1 MKSIW
6 KKAALAVLAGAMAF
20 SFTGC
25 GGEKKAE
32 APAAKKES
40 KEITVYM
47 GVVEQ
52 SAKVVA
58 SEFEKDTGIKVNFV
72 RMSGGETLSRIRDGK
87 NQSTGQWYGSAA
99 AQILSLWRKG
109 RLLEA
114 YKSPN
119 AEKIK
124 PEFKDADGYWTGIY
138 QGYLGFILDGRYF
151 DEHKLQP
158 PTSWMIC

>member
-72 RMSGGETLSRIRDGK
+72 RMSGGETLSRIRAEK
-87 NQSTGQWYGSAA
+87 NNPQASVWYGGSADSF
-99 AQILSLWRKG
+99 ISVF
-109 RLLEA
+109 RL
-114 YKSPN
+114 
-119 AEKIK
+119 
-124 PEFKDADGYWTGIY
+124 
-138 QGYLGFILDGRYF
+138 
-151 DEHKLQP
+151 
-158 PTSWMIC
+158 C

>member
-25 GGEKKAE
+25 GGEKKPE
-32 APAAKKES
+32 TPAAKKES

-72 RMSGGETLSRIRDGK
+72 RMSGGETLEPYPRGK
-87 NQSTGQWYGSAA
+87 
-99 AQILSLWRKG
+99 
-109 RLLEA
+109 E
-114 YKSPN
+114 
-119 AEKIK
+119 
-124 PEFKDADGYWTGIY
+124 
-138 QGYLGFILDGRYF
+138 
-151 DEHKLQP
+151 
-158 PTSWMIC
+158 

>member
-6 KKAALAVLAGAMAF
+6 KKAAIAVLAGAMAF

-72 RMSGGETLSRIRDGK
+72 RMSGGETLSRIRAEKNNPQASVWYGGSADSFIMAKRKDFWKHTSRPMQK
-87 NQSTGQWYGSAA
+87 NQTGV
-99 AQILSLWRKG
+99 
-109 RLLEA
+109 
-114 YKSPN
+114 
-119 AEKIK
+119 
-124 PEFKDADGYWTGIY
+124 
-138 QGYLGFILDGRYF
+138 
-151 DEHKLQP
+151 
-158 PTSWMIC
+158 